1 MNYYLAPMEGIT
13 GYIFRNAYQKYF
25 HNVDCYYTPFLAP
38 NKHKSFTSK
47 EQNDILPE
55 HNQGMRVVPQV
66 LTNQAQHFI
75 HTAKMLE
82 QMGYDEVNLNLGCPS
97 GTVTAKGK
105 GAGMLSN
112 PESLDR
118 FLDAVFA
125 KCPIAISVKTRLGI
139 QSPEEFPALLEVF
152 NRYPIRELTLHPR
165 VRKEFYSS
173 DVHMDW
179 FRYAL
184 ENSKNPLCYNGNLCT
199 LSDIQAFREQFPQVG
214 AVMIGRGLIGDPGM
228 LTPGGTTVPALEAFF
243 DALLETY
250 TEQFGGPRNAMFRLK
265 ENWFYLLRRFEGS
278 EKLGKQLR
286 KTTDIRVYKS
296 ITAQIFHT
304 LPLAKELQADW

>member
-1 MNYYLAPMEGIT
+1 
-13 GYIFRNAYQKYF
+13 
-25 HNVDCYYTPFLAP
+25 
-38 NKHKSFTSK
+38 
-47 EQNDILPE
+47 
-55 HNQGMRVVPQV
+55 
-66 LTNQAQHFI
+66 
-75 HTAKMLE
+75 
-82 QMGYDEVNLNLGCPS
+82 
-97 GTVTAKGK
+97 
-105 GAGMLSN
+105 MLSN

-199 LSDIQAFREQFPQVG
+199 LSDIQAFREQFPQVD

-243 DALLETY
+243 DELLETY
-250 TEQFGGPRNAMFRLK
+250 TELFGGSRNAMFRLK

-278 EKLGKQLR
+278 EKLGKQRR
-286 KTTDIRVYKS
+286 KTTDIRV
-296 ITAQIFHT
+296 
-304 LPLAKELQADW
+304 

>member
-1 MNYYLAPMEGIT
+1 MNYYFAPMEGLT
-13 GYIFRNAYQKYF
+13 DSVYRCLHHKYF
-25 HNVDCYYTPFLAP
+25 PGVDRYYMPFFSPTVHRQLTARE
-38 NKHKSFTSK
+38 SR
-47 EQNDILPE
+47 ELPE
-55 HNQGMRVVPQV
+55 AGSAAFAAVPQV
-66 LTNQAQHFI
+66 LTKVPEDFLWAAEVI
-75 HTAKMLE
+75 RDR
-82 QMGYDEVNLNLGCPS
+82 GYEEVNLNLGCPS

-286 KTTDIRVYKS
+286 KTTDINVYKS